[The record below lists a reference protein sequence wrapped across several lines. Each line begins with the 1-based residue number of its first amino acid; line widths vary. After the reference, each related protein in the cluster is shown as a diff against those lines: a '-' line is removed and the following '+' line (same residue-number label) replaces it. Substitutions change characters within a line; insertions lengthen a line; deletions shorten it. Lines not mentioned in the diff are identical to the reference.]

1 MESIRKKT
9 SISRRA
15 VLASGLGATAMAM
28 IGPGHALADT
38 TKIGFVLETFE
49 VPVWKYLVLPNFQ
62 VGVEAAGTELIAVQA
77 AFDADK
83 QIEQVQQQIT
93 NGCGAIADRAAGQG
107 RLMRR
112 RGAKSLA
119 RPVGGALRTALGKSI
134 AINEPRR
141 TDSETA
147 GREGGTDFLAVGIEA
162 YSDAPNANCF
172 GACGVARLR
181 RQYAR

>member
-119 RPVGGALRTALGKSI
+119 RPVGGALRTAPAKSI

-147 GREGGTDFLAVGIEA
+147 GREGGTDFLAGGIEA